1 MIVNL
6 YPPSAGN
13 ILIDGVD
20 ARQLDVND
28 LRHSIGYVPQD
39 IQLFSGTLRDN
50 LLCGAR
56 YVDDETML
64 RAAELAGVNDFARLH
79 PDGYNLQVGERGSRL
94 SGGQRRAVALARAL
108 LLDPLCCCWMNPPVR
123 WTTPAKSRL
132 NTRWP
137 LHCR

>member
-64 RAAELAGVNDFARLH
+64 RAAELAGSERL
-79 PDGYNLQVGERGSRL
+79 R
-94 SGGQRRAVALARAL
+94 
-108 LLDPLCCCWMNPPVR
+108 PPA
-123 WTTPAKSRL
+123 P
-132 NTRWP
+132 
-137 LHCR
+137 